1 MKYLFGIFGSNF
13 SKVLGFFL
21 FIFVF
26 ADVLKP
32 QQSSN
37 NAADGQISGILIDF
51 HTKEPL
57 EFVNFIL
64 TSLRDSNIIIGI
76 SSGKDGRFLL
86 KSIAYDSY
94 KAKVS
99 LMGYKTRTRTN
110 MVLSPKQHTI
120 QLDTIFLMPKEILTD
135 EVKIVSDKYPI
146 AYDKENKD
154 KLIISPDRNW
164 GNNAY
169 ELLESAPMIDV
180 DIETGAVKILGKKGT
195 TIYIDGMPAKFSG
208 IEQPEDLKALPFY
221 EIDKIEIVLD
231 PLAEYGENS
240 GGGIINIITKTDK
253 KIRYSGNIGLT
264 VDNDNSLSAN
274 SSIRYNLGK
283 LSLSG
288 SYRNSYSK
296 HQTNTST
303 FKSFNYENNSTYINQ
318 SLKSSSKSNNN
329 SYSFGARYPFDSTN
343 SLSFNSRYYE
353 VNSNNDRM
361 IENTNL
367 DQYYMETN
375 LNTSNKYSRTLQG
388 FFTNSISYTKTFKGK
403 GHTLQGKGHSLS
415 AAVNYIKNRMIV
427 NDEVTLQQAGNIVL
441 TDYRQL
447 QKNSSENFNNS
458 LYWKLSY
465 QRPFIGN
472 TNINGS
478 YTGSYKWLVMN
489 SNYTF
494 YDTLRQLYVGD
505 VSKKIGKNY
514 FENEHNLSL
523 SGNGSVY
530 GVGYGLG
537 FTVSKT
543 INIIENT
550 VLDSKEKTHVFS
562 YQPSLSFS
570 TSILENGYVFLL
582 YNRGTKY
589 PLNKQLNPNVDY
601 SDSTNIVV
609 GNPNLKPE
617 IINRLMIDCSIME
630 GSFSG
635 GFDLFY
641 SLITDGI
648 QPVSFLINPKVM
660 QTTYENLTTTKSY
673 SFDLYLRNKFFEWLI
688 IEPRFSANR
697 DEVSSSF
704 FNSKGSGWGSSL
716 HTTIAYNNYRFQINF
731 QYASPSTGSQV
742 IKKESFYANAS
753 VKVLLFNK
761 DLSLTLRVTDIFNT
775 KNNNYDKRS
784 MDFSMLNSVREITQ
798 IITLDLSYYF
808 QSKANDSLEESQSD
822 VVPDDF

>member
-1 MKYLFGIFGSNF
+1 MKYLFGIFGSTT
-13 SKVLGFFL
+13 SKALLIFL
-21 FIFVF
+21 LLFVF

-37 NAADGQISGILIDF
+37 NVADGQISGIFIDF
-51 HTKEPL
+51 HTREPL

-64 TSLRDSNIIIGI
+64 TSLKDSSLITGI
-76 SSGKDGRFLL
+76 TSGKDGRFLL
-86 KSIAYDSY
+86 KGVAYGSY

-99 LMGYKTRTRTN
+99 LMGYKTRTRSN

-120 QLDTIFLMPKEILTD
+120 QLDTIFLLTKEILTE

-146 AYDKENKD
+146 VYEKDNKD

-180 DIETGAVKILGKKGT
+180 DIETGAIKILGKRGT

-208 IEQPEDLKALPFY
+208 IEQPEDLKTLPFY

-240 GGGIINIITKTDK
+240 GGGIINIITKPDK
-253 KIRYSGNIGLT
+253 KVRYSGNVGLT

-274 SSIRYNLGK
+274 SSIRYNPGK

-303 FKSFNYENNSTYINQ
+303 FKSFNYENNATYINQ

-388 FFTNSISYTKTFKGK
+388 FFTNSISYTKKFKGK
-403 GHTLQGKGHSLS
+403 GNTPEGQGNTLS

-427 NDEVTLQQAGNIVL
+427 NDEVTLQQAGRIVL

-489 SNYTF
+489 SNYT
-494 YDTLRQLYVGD
+494 YHDTLKQLYVGD

-523 SGNGSVY
+523 SGSGSVY

-543 INIIENT
+543 INIIENA
-550 VLDSKEKTHVFS
+550 VLDSKEKTHAFS
-562 YQPSLSFS
+562 FQPSLNLS

-582 YNRGTKY
+582 YNRGTRY

-617 IINRLMIDCSIME
+617 ISNRLWINCAIME

-648 QPVSFLINPKVM
+648 QPVSFLTNPKVM

-704 FNSKGSGWGSSL
+704 FNSKGSGWNSSL
-716 HTTIAYNNYRFQINF
+716 RTTIAYNNYRFQINF
-731 QYASPSTGSQV
+731 QYTSPSTGSQV

-753 VKVLLFNK
+753 AKVLLFNK

-775 KNNNYDKRS
+775 KNNNYDNRS
-784 MDFSMLNSVREITQ
+784 VDFAMINRVKEITQ
-798 IITLDLSYYF
+798 KITLDLSYYF

-822 VVPDDF
+822 EVPDDF

>member
-1 MKYLFGIFGSNF
+1 MKYLSGIFGSNF
-13 SKVLGFFL
+13 SRVLGFFL

-32 QQSSN
+32 QQNHN
-37 NAADGQISGILIDF
+37 NVADGQISGIFIDF

-388 FFTNSISYTKTFKGK
+388 FFTNSISYTKKFKGK
-403 GHTLQGKGHSLS
+403 GHTLKGQGHTLS

-660 QTTYENLTTTKSY
+660 ETTYENLTTTKSY

-731 QYASPSTGSQV
+731 QYTSPSTGSQV

-753 VKVLLFNK
+753 AKVLLFNK

-775 KNNNYDKRS
+775 KNNNYDRS
-784 MDFSMLNSVREITQ
+784 GSNFSMVNNTRENTRIF
-798 IITLDLSYYF
+798 TLDISYFF
-808 QSKANDSLEESQSD
+808 QSKANDIIEDVVEE
-822 VVPDDF
+822 VPDDF